1 MESNSKR
8 EVVAIVSYPTDS
20 HAQYVMEKLAKKNI
34 RCVILNIGEFPQ
46 EFEIGLTI
54 ESDRR
59 NNMCFSLD
67 GEKINSEMF
76 HSVWWRRPLG
86 AYREESFDPIVKY
99 VSSESEAVIRS
110 IPDFLPHAVW
120 VSDPSATREA
130 GRKPRQLRIASA
142 LGLRIPRTLISN
154 SPESVRNFLLES
166 GTMPLVMKA
175 VNSAFIRVNP
185 KAKDTEKMNRVIYT
199 KLVTPEFINANL
211 DHITSCPFILQEAI
225 AKEMDIRVT
234 VVGDRVF
241 AMSIIA
247 NMPEGSLETVDWR
260 RMDAERIYSPHILL
274 DKIASA
280 CVSVTKQLGLKFGC
294 IDLGFS
300 EREGYTFFEVNP
312 QGQWLVSEQV
322 LGYPIADAVVDLLTE
337 GLI

>member
-1 MESNSKR
+1 MVSILKK
-8 EVVAIVSYPTDS
+8 VVAIVSYSADG
-20 HAQYVMEKLAKKNI
+20 HAQYVMDKLRKRNI
-34 RCVILNIGEFPQ
+34 RGVMLNLGEFPQ
-46 EFEIGLTI
+46 ELEIGLTI
-54 ESDRR
+54 ESGSKYDI
-59 NNMCFSLD
+59 CFSLD
-67 GEKINSEMF
+67 GEKIHFETI

-86 AYREESFDPIVKY
+86 SYREESADSIVKY
-99 VSSESEAVIRS
+99 VSSESEALTRS
-110 IPDFLPHAVW
+110 IPDFLTQAVW
-120 VSDPSATREA
+120 VSDPNATRQA
-130 GRKPRQLRIASA
+130 GRKPRQLKVASG
-142 LGLRIPRTLISN
+142 LGLRIPRSLISN
-154 SPESVRNFLLES
+154 SPESVRKFLLES

-175 VNSAFIRVNP
+175 VNSAFVRVNP

-211 DHITSCPFILQEAI
+211 DHIISCPFILQEAI

-260 RMDAERIYSPHILL
+260 RMDAERIYSSHILP

-280 CVSVTKQLGLKFGC
+280 CVSVTKQLGLEFGC

-300 EREGYTFFEVNP
+300 EREGYTF
-312 QGQWLVSEQV
+312 LK
-322 LGYPIADAVVDLLTE
+322 
-337 GLI
+337 